1 MPKAKPPT
9 KPAKRVF
16 LPTLET
22 KVTREDFIRV
32 DRLAQAE
39 GRSKSEILREAL
51 LQYLE
56 RKDAPVA
63 AAREAETVK
72 AINAMTNRICAM
84 LARQGAA
91 VGTLYELTWMNLGKD
106 KAAQTQF
113 HEALTKAKQ
122 KMRTRLEKD
131 EKELAEQLKE
141 MLTK

>member
-1 MPKAKPPT
+1 MPRA

-84 LARQGAA
+84 LARQGAT

-106 KAAQTQF
+106 KAAQAQF

-141 MLTK
+141 MLSK